1 MARIFFFRLSY
12 RRSSGGGKTRCAGYT
27 GYCNPGANRHHFG
40 LPRIKC
46 QLDLSSKQLC
56 EIHAPSGHEE
66 PVKKFLLEYVR
77 KQMKNW
83 RVQPEIIEGEEFQD
97 CLILKFGKPR
107 TAIFAHMDTVG
118 FSVRYFNQLVS
129 IGSPDAETGTKLVGH
144 DRLGPIECELEFDKD
159 DHAFYKLGRAIDRGT
174 TLTYKIDFR
183 ESKEYIQTPYL
194 DNRLG
199 IFNALKVAETLKDGI
214 IVFSCWEE
222 HGGGSVGY
230 LAHYIYKKWKIR
242 QALISDI
249 TWVSDGVAHGNG
261 VAISLRDRNIP
272 RRSFV
277 DQVIA
282 IAEKNDVPF
291 QLEVEG
297 SGSSDGGELQR
308 GPLPFDWCFVGAPEY
323 GAHTPH
329 EKVHK
334 KDIEAM
340 ILLYQKAMKEL

>member
-1 MARIFFFRLSY
+1 LKKNKKQESAFHL
-12 RRSSGGGKTRCAGYT
+12 
-27 GYCNPGANRHHFG
+27 
-40 LPRIKC
+40 L
-46 QLDLSSKQLC
+46 KQLC

-66 PVKKFLLEYVR
+66 PVKEFLLQYILKV
-77 KQMKNW
+77 KKHW
-83 RVQPEIIEGEEFQD
+83 LTQPEIIEGKEFQD

-129 IGSPDAETGTKLVGH
+129 IGSPNAEAGTKLVGH
-144 DRLGPIECELEFDKD
+144 DALGPVECELEYDKE
-159 DHAFYKLGRAIDRGT
+159 DHAFYQFGRPIERGT

-183 ESKEYIQTPYL
+183 ETKDFIQSPYL

-199 IFNALKVAETLKDGI
+199 VFNALKVAETLKDGV

-222 HGGGSVGY
+222 HGGGSVPY
-230 LAHYIYKKWKIR
+230 LAEYIYKKWKVR

-249 TWVSDGVAHGNG
+249 TWVSDGVEHGKG

-277 DQVIA
+277 NRIIA
-282 IAEKNDVPF
+282 IAQKNKISY

-308 GPLPFDWCFVGAPEY
+308 GPLSFDWCFVGAPEH
-323 GAHTPH
+323 GPHTPH

-334 KDIEAM
+334 KDIETM
-340 ILLYQKAMKEL
+340 IALYEKTMKEL